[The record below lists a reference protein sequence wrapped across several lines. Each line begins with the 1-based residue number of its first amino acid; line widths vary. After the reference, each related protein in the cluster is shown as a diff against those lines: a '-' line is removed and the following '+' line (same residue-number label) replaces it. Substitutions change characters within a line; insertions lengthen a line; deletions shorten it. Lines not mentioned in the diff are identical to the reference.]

1 MEKVKYGRVGVL
13 SDRYIFDNSAIPILG
28 YVPALVRLPPL
39 YSKLVNLG
47 KSAVSPILSAR
58 SPQPSPAPLT
68 D

>member
-1 MEKVKYGRVGVL
+1 MVKYERVGVL

-47 KSAVSPILSAR
+47 KSAVSPILSGCR
-58 SPQPSPAPLT
+58 PQSSPVPLA
-68 D
+68 DLD